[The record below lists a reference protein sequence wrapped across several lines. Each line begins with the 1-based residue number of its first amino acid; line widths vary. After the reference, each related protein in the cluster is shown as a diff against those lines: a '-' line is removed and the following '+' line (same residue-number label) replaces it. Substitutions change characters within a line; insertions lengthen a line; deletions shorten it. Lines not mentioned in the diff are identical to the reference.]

1 MVRSNNSRRLAR
13 TTQNRKTS
21 GAVGEYFEDAWSLA
35 KRTATGLNEIRKLIN
50 IEEKNLETLVSA
62 TAFDTNGTV
71 YSISTVAQGTD
82 YTQRVGDSIR
92 MQHIQVRWRVF
103 KNTSATQ
110 SMCRVIL
117 FRDLDGYGTAP
128 ATGDVMQFAGVA
140 TAPLSPPDWLN
151 RKRFAI
157 IRDDLVTL
165 NNTGESS
172 VCGTWQ
178 VPHNGHILYLGTTA
192 AAASNGKGSVY
203 MLVISDESTNTP
215 TIAFSSRIAFTD
227 D

>member
-82 YTQRVGDSIR
+82 YTQRVGDSIDAAHSGALACV
-92 MQHIQVRWRVF
+92 QEH
-103 KNTSATQ
+103 
-110 SMCRVIL
+110 
-117 FRDLDGYGTAP
+117 FRDTI
-128 ATGDVMQFAGVA
+128 
-140 TAPLSPPDWLN
+140 N
-151 RKRFAI
+151 
-157 IRDDLVTL
+157 
-165 NNTGESS
+165 
-172 VCGTWQ
+172 
-178 VPHNGHILYLGTTA
+178 VPSH
-192 AAASNGKGSVY
+192 SFPGS
-203 MLVISDESTNTP
+203 
-215 TIAFSSRIAFTD
+215 
-227 D
+227 

>member
-50 IEEKNLETLVSA
+50 IEEKNLETLVSSA
-62 TAFDTNGTV
+62 AFDTNGTV

-103 KNTSATQ
+103 KNAAATQ

-128 ATGDVMQFAGVA
+128 VTGDVMQFAGVA

-157 IRDDLVTL
+157 IRDELVTL

-172 VCGTWQ
+172 VCGMWQ

-192 AAASNGKGSVY
+192 AASSNGKGSVY